1 MAIDPPSIDSAMF
14 DAMRGLLVGLLIV
27 AFPAITLIA
36 ARFWRAGRLSDRAM
50 TNFVIGL
57 VPAFDL
63 CVQPGQGSSLPF
75 ALAMAA
81 LVLTP
86 GLVLYRI
93 IFDLIR
99 EQRSVVK

>member
-1 MAIDPPSIDSAMF
+1 MF
-14 DAMRGLLVGLLIV
+14 DAMRGLLVALLIV

-36 ARFWRAGRLSDRAM
+36 ARFWRTGRFSDRAM
-50 TNFVIGL
+50 TNLVIGL
-57 VPAFDL
+57 VPAL
-63 CVQPGQGSSLPF
+63 ILAYGVVQGSSLPF

-81 LVLTP
+81 LVLAP

-93 IFDLIR
+93 IFDLVR

>member
-1 MAIDPPSIDSAMF
+1 
-14 DAMRGLLVGLLIV
+14 MRGLLIGLLIL
-27 AFPAITLIA
+27 AFPAITLMA

-50 TNFVIGL
+50 TNVAIGL
-57 VPAFDL
+57 VPAL
-63 CVQPGQGSSLPF
+63 ILAYGLIQGSSLPF

-81 LVLTP
+81 LVLAP

-99 EQRSVVK
+99 EQRSVMK

>member
-57 VPAFDL
+57 VPALVFAYGL
-63 CVQPGQGSSLPF
+63 VQGSSLPF
-75 ALAMAA
+75 ALARRRSCSR
-81 LVLTP
+81 P
-86 GLVLYRI
+86 GSSSI
-93 IFDLIR
+93 
-99 EQRSVVK
+99 ESSST